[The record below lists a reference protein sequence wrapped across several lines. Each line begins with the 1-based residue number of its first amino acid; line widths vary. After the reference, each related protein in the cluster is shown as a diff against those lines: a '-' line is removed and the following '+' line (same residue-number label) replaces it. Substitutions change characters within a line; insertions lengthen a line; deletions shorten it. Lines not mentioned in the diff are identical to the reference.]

1 MRGRLPETILQ
12 AERGVASNAAR
23 NRGFETPGPQP
34 AMTNGRRRAFAPS
47 PAATPGTQRVPEPA
61 TPRWSAERRRPG
73 CAGRL
78 TPRKR
83 DVAPYGRDTLGSA
96 PPGAPPAPSFRG
108 GWEDGASRCGE
119 QEQPGRK
126 NAPREQ
132 RKTLFDIVKGR
143 SERLVGQR
151 RPERNR
157 LHSNALGSWPRAR
170 LSAST
175 GQCPGTRGQ

>member
-1 MRGRLPETILQ
+1 MVWIRILAHEGRLPETILT

-47 PAATPGTQRVPEPA
+47 LAATPETQRVPGPA

-83 DVAPYGRDTLGSA
+83 DVAPYERDTLRHCASRRSACPSFWGGTCRCRRATGSA
-96 PPGAPPAPSFRG
+96 RRSGSTER
-108 GWEDGASRCGE
+108 RCGGDE
-119 QEQPGRK
+119 EKAEIKRK
-126 NAPREQ
+126 GLNTRTHKRAAGTR
-132 RKTLFDIVKGR
+132 RAAR
-143 SERLVGQR
+143 SEAA
-151 RPERNR
+151 ER
-157 LHSNALGSWPRAR
+157 AV
-170 LSAST
+170 
-175 GQCPGTRGQ
+175 